1 MFQKLLSA
9 AVLALGLIYAAVI
22 LRALYK
28 NKRAFDEANG
38 SLLVTGICEFA
49 VFAISCFG
57 ISDFLMNTLASKRFR
72 LADDKE
78 LPPSLVVCTVVPS
91 SIIASRLIAGSE
103 SFGLSTLL
111 ICGGAVMLGSA
122 AGSRIVTGLDGAK
135 IKSIMRAALIA
146 SLGFLIVKMILSS
159 GAPGTLTELSGARLA
174 AAAVICFFCGVVI
187 GTRCAM
193 KRGRWQDKALM
204 NASTVTTAIP
214 SFFIALMLTYFL
226 GFELEIF
233 PAYTDQNLVS
243 SFDWSLRSICAVAYN
258 AALPV
263 LSTMLGGIIS
273 NAQGVRN
280 SVISV
285 TGEPFIVT
293 ARAKG
298 LSRRNVLYK
307 HVLRNALLP
316 IVTGLGMSLSG
327 LIGGSVV
334 IEQIFNWHGMGT

>member
-1 MFQKLLSA
+1 MKKGY
-9 AVLALGLIYAAVI
+9 VLKRIIYTVFVFGVVVTLCFFIPRIGVDDPCARYYPAQGNMSDESYEVI
-22 LRALYK
+22 
-28 NKRAFDEANG
+28 
-38 SLLVTGICEFA
+38 
-49 VFAISCFG
+49 
-57 ISDFLMNTLASKRFR
+57 
-72 LADDKE
+72 KE
-78 LPPSLVVCTVVPS
+78 LT
-91 SIIASRLIAGSE
+91 RKQY
-103 SFGLSTLL
+103 
-111 ICGGAVMLGSA
+111 
-122 AGSRIVTGLDGAK
+122 GLDGSYLSQYLRYLK
-135 IKSIMRAALIA
+135 GLLHGDLGNSYRAGSPKVWALICDR
-146 SLGFLIVKMILSS
+146 LPWTLVLSVS
-159 GAPGTLTELSGARLA
+159 SML
-174 AAAVICFFCGVVI
+174 ICFFCGVVI

-298 LSRRNVLYK
+298 MSRRNVLYK

-334 IEQIFNWHGMGT
+334 IEQIFNWHGMGTLYLEANNTNDYPLMMGIMIFISGFALAANLITDLCYSLLDPRVTLGEEG